1 MPDTPSPSERTIL
14 ITGATNGIGK
24 AAAQA
29 IAAQGNRVAIVG
41 RNAAKTEAAAAELR
55 QTSGNPAVDF
65 LLADLSS
72 MAEVRRLAAEFTAR
86 YERVDVLI
94 NNAGAFYMRRE
105 VNDDGLEK
113 TFALNHL
120 SYFLLTNLLLDTLK
134 ASAPARVVNVASGA
148 ESGARVDWDDLQLA
162 KKYRSFN
169 AYALS
174 KRFNLYF
181 TYELARRLA
190 GTGVTVNA
198 MHPGS
203 VATGIWANP
212 FGRFS
217 GLAKPLTRLMMRSP
231 EQGADTVVYLAT
243 SAEVNG
249 VTGKYFY
256 DRQPRYSSRASQ
268 DAEAA
273 QRAWQVSAALCGL
286 PDA

>member
-120 SYFLLTNLLLDTLK
+120 SWCL
-134 ASAPARVVNVASGA
+134 G
-148 ESGARVDWDDLQLA
+148 
-162 KKYRSFN
+162 
-169 AYALS
+169 
-174 KRFNLYF
+174 
-181 TYELARRLA
+181 
-190 GTGVTVNA
+190 
-198 MHPGS
+198 
-203 VATGIWANP
+203 
-212 FGRFS
+212 
-217 GLAKPLTRLMMRSP
+217 
-231 EQGADTVVYLAT
+231 
-243 SAEVNG
+243 
-249 VTGKYFY
+249 
-256 DRQPRYSSRASQ
+256 
-268 DAEAA
+268 
-273 QRAWQVSAALCGL
+273 
-286 PDA
+286 

>member
-1 MPDTPSPSERTIL
+1 MPTNRTTL

-29 IAAQGNRVAIVG
+29 IASQGGRVVIAG
-41 RNAAKTEAAAAELR
+41 RNAAKTEAVAAGLR
-55 QTSGNPAVDF
+55 QTSGNPAIDF
-65 LLADLSS
+65 LVADLTSLTQ
-72 MAEVRRLAAEFTAR
+72 VRRMAAEFTAR
-86 YERVDVLI
+86 YPRLDVLV
-94 NNAGAFYMRRE
+94 NNAGAFFMRRE
-105 VNDDGLEK
+105 ETAEGLEM

-120 SYFLLTNLLLDTLK
+120 SYFLLTNLLLDRLK

-148 ESGARVDWDDLQLA
+148 ESGATVDWDDLQLA

-190 GTGVTVNA
+190 GTGVTANA
-198 MHPGS
+198 VHPGS
-203 VATGIWANP
+203 IATGIYTNP
-212 FGRFS
+212 FGRL
-217 GLAKPLTRLMMRSP
+217 GRLIGPLTRLTMRSP

-243 SAEVNG
+243 APEVAET
-249 VTGKYFY
+249 TGKYFVN
-256 DRQPRYSSRASQ
+256 RQARYSSRASQ
-268 DAEAA
+268 DPEAA
-273 QRAWQVSAALCGL
+273 RRAWQISAALCGL